1 MSAALSAAVLAC
13 VVAAASPGTALAWDC
28 DARAYTPARVGPT
41 TLEYRGRAVCN
52 VRMDSLWGKVTIYPR
67 RQRIWEVPSY
77 RASIRIYNEYC
88 HLVTERP
95 LSECL
100 TKVRR
105 AGTV

>member
-1 MSAALSAAVLAC
+1 
-13 VVAAASPGTALAWDC
+13 
-28 DARAYTPARVGPT
+28 
-41 TLEYRGRAVCN
+41 
-52 VRMDSLWGKVTIYPR
+52 MDSLWGKVTIYPR

-105 AGTV
+105 AGTA